1 MKISIRTITAPVAI
15 ITALAGLSSCVFTQQ
30 RIDFSVFADAAIPA
44 QDDDVSV
51 EVGRGLPDSARTAP
65 VAASAPAPVAAAPVA
80 TATAPGKYTV
90 LKGDTLSG
98 IARKHNIPLSALYA
112 ANGLSEEKSGI
123 RDGQILTI
131 PAAGSIPVA
140 AKPAR
145 PAAQPRLAGGGKYTV
160 ATGDTLSSIAKRHGI
175 STAALIRAN
184 GLTKE
189 TADKLD
195 IGQILNIP
203 TGNQ

>member
-1 MKISIRTITAPVAI
+1 MIPGAI
-15 ITALAGLSSCVFTQQ
+15 AAALASLNSCVVTQQ

-44 QDDDVSV
+44 QDDDVNV
-51 EVGRGLPDSARTAP
+51 EVGSGLPDGDRI
-65 VAASAPAPVAAAPVA
+65 ASAPASANTPTAVITTTSA
-80 TATAPGKYTV
+80 TPGKYTV

-123 RDGQILTI
+123 RDGQILNI
-131 PAAGSIPVA
+131 PASNKIA
-140 AKPAR
+140 APKPATTPQSV
-145 PAAQPRLAGGGKYTV
+145 PAAAVASNGKYTV
-160 ATGDTLSSIAKRHGI
+160 TTGDTLSSIAKRHGI

-189 TADKLD
+189 TADKLS
-195 IGQILNIP
+195 IGQTLNIP
-203 TGNQ
+203 TKNP